1 MAEQYENYKKLTPKQ
16 RVMVKLYTDESGP
29 SYLKKAESFRRAGF
43 CSNGK
48 ATTQH
53 SAASRMFN
61 SPTIIAAIKELA
73 PKSFDAFF
81 VCNEMLDNYKAAKAE
96 GKLDLCHKM
105 LVDMGK
111 VEGLFA
117 DKKKSEDSVSGKE
130 IAEVQRTAQ
139 ELWRKRSEEMA
150 VMPTKKAK

>member
-1 MAEQYENYKKLTPKQ
+1 MADQYENYKKLTPKQ
-16 RVMVKLYTDESGP
+16 RVMVKLYTDENSQC
-29 SYLKKAESFRRAGF
+29 YLKKAESFRRAGF

-48 ATTQH
+48 TTTQH

-61 SPTIIAAIKELA
+61 SPTIIAAIKEMA

-81 VCNEMLDNYKAAKAE
+81 VCNEMLDNYKTAKSE

-117 DKKKSEDSVSGKE
+117 GKKDDSDSIGSKGVESHVKE
-130 IAEVQRTAQ
+130 AQ
-139 ELWRKRSEEMA
+139 EMWIEMQNKMSARK
-150 VMPTKKAK
+150 VK